1 MLYKAEKFEGFA
13 YDNEGEQMSS
23 FEIYKCPVCDKQLIK
38 KNNSYSCSG
47 KHTYD
52 IAKEGYVNL
61 LLANQMKSKEPGD
74 SKEMMIARSNFLN
87 KGYFEKL
94 ADNLNGIILKHFSAV
109 GQNSYVVFDAGCGEG
124 YYTDQF
130 YKGLVK
136 QTETPRIWGMDISK
150 EAVRFA
156 AKRNKN
162 IEFCVGSIF
171 HLPIIDNSIDCG
183 VNIFAPFREEEF
195 QRVLKKNGIVI
206 KVTPGAQHLM
216 GLKSALYDNPYEN
229 DDRIPEIS
237 ILEIVE
243 NINLKYEIH
252 IDNSEDI
259 INMLK
264 MTPYFWN
271 TNIGKI
277 NDFMENTKEL
287 QTELDF
293 VITVLK
299 RRK

>member
-1 MLYKAEKFEGFA
+1 
-13 YDNEGEQMSS
+13 MSS
-23 FEIYKCPVCDKQLIK
+23 FTIYKCPVCQKQLVK
-38 KNNSYSCSG
+38 VDNSYRCNE

-94 ADNLNGIILKHFSAV
+94 VDNIGKTLHNYFDLAQ
-109 GQNSYVVFDAGCGEG
+109 QNNYVVFDAGCGEG
-124 YYTDQF
+124 YYTDGIF
-130 YKGLVK
+130 KELVK
-136 QTETPRIWGMDISK
+136 ETEVPRIWGMDISK

-162 IEFCVGSIF
+162 IGFCVGSIF
-171 HLPIIDNSIDCG
+171 HLPILDNSVDCI
-183 VNIFAPFREEEF
+183 VNIFAPFKEEEF
-195 QRVLKKNGIVI
+195 QRILKENGIII

-216 GLKSALYDNPYEN
+216 GLKNALYDNPYEN
-229 DDRIPEIS
+229 DERMPEIS
-237 ILEIVE
+237 CFEIVKSI
-243 NINLKYEIH
+243 NIKYEIQ

-271 TNIGKI
+271 TNISRV
-277 NDFMENTKEL
+277 NDFIENTSEL
-287 QTELDF
+287 ETELDF
-293 VITVLK
+293 IISVLQMK
-299 RRK
+299 K

>member
-1 MLYKAEKFEGFA
+1 
-13 YDNEGEQMSS
+13 MSS
-23 FEIYKCPVCDKQLIK
+23 FTIYKCPVCQKQLVK
-38 KNNSYSCSG
+38 VDNSYRCNE

-74 SKEMMIARSNFLN
+74 SKAMMIARSNFLN

-94 ADNLNGIILKHFSAV
+94 VDNISKTLHNYFDLAQ
-109 GQNSYVVFDAGCGEG
+109 QNDYVVFDAGCGEG
-124 YYTDQF
+124 YYTDGIF
-130 YKGLVK
+130 KELVK
-136 QTETPRIWGMDISK
+136 ETEVPRIWGMDISK

-162 IEFCVGSIF
+162 IGFCVGSIF
-171 HLPIIDNSIDCG
+171 HLPILDNSVDCII
-183 VNIFAPFREEEF
+183 NIFAPFKEEEF
-195 QRVLKKNGIVI
+195 QRILKENGIII

-216 GLKSALYDNPYEN
+216 GLKNALYDNPYEN
-229 DDRIPEIS
+229 DERMPEIS
-237 ILEIVE
+237 CFEIVK
-243 NINLKYEIH
+243 NINIKYEIQ

-271 TNIGKI
+271 TNISRV
-277 NDFMENTKEL
+277 NDFIENTTEL
-287 QTELDF
+287 ETELDF
-293 VITVLK
+293 IISILQMK
-299 RRK
+299 K